1 MDKLREALSS
11 EMKSAEERLDTM
23 RQVFRLLY
31 GPATHVKRVPSRVA
45 GIVAAIQRR
54 TPSRPS
60 RRSGAGGYK
69 KVLSHLNTMP
79 GQFVKADELIRLAGF
94 GSPGS
99 LHASI
104 YQLRSE
110 GHKIESRKGV
120 GYRLLA
126 SQ

>member
-54 TPSRPS
+54 APSKQPRQA
-60 RRSGAGGYK
+60 GGGYK
-69 KVLSHLNTMP
+69 KVLSHLRSVN
-79 GQFVKADELIRLAGF
+79 GQFVKAAELIRLAGF
-94 GSPGS
+94 GSSGS
-99 LHASI
+99 LHASV

-110 GHKIESRKGV
+110 GHKIESRRGD
-120 GYRLLA
+120 GYRLLS

>member
-54 TPSRPS
+54 TPSKQP
-60 RRSGAGGYK
+60 RSHGGGYK
-69 KVLSHLNTMP
+69 KVLSHLSSVT
-79 GQFVKADELIRLAGF
+79 GQFVKSDELIRLAGF
-94 GSPGS
+94 GSVGS

-104 YQLRSE
+104 YQLRGE

-120 GYRLLA
+120 GYRLLS